1 MNTAD
6 GKVWIL
12 RQFRHILRANSIH
25 LRQPFSWRYPP
36 PAWRTRDATHE
47 LLIFT
52 LARQTKSTRLEI
64 PHSVIEGCGTGDY
77 YQRQL
82 ATKHIVEQLTQM
94 HCL

>member
-6 GKVWIL
+6 GKLWIL

-47 LLIFT
+47 FLIFT

-94 HCL
+94 HFL